1 MTTPAPLLARKTW
14 SRFPQT
20 LAAPTLAEECRA
32 LLTQQRAA
40 WPQAGE
46 GYASLDAARVKRL
59 QCDGYEA
66 FLQFNPKRII
76 STGAKVDPGSIRE
89 RRCFL
94 CLEHLP
100 DPQMGILYEERFLIL
115 CNPAPIFRQHFT
127 ITSITHTPQTLDG
140 QIGVMLRLAR
150 DLAPGYA
157 VFYNGPRCGT
167 SAPDH
172 MHFQAS
178 PINAIP
184 VEIDAADGHR
194 RRLRKNVGDVPI
206 STMEHY
212 GREVFVLESGTAD
225 ALERAL
231 ATLIGAM
238 KAAAGTTEEPMMNVI
253 AGWRDGRW
261 RVIVFPRRKHRPDVY
276 FKEGEEKI
284 LISPAAVDI
293 GGLIVTPVQKD
304 FERVDASTVASI
316 FREVS
321 VTANDVEHLLSLI

>member
-14 SRFPQT
+14 SRFPET
-20 LAAPTLAEECRA
+20 LAAPTLADECRA

-46 GYASLDAARVKRL
+46 GYASLESARVKRL
-59 QCDGYEA
+59 QCDGYDV
-66 FLQFNPKRII
+66 FLQFNPKRIV

-127 ITSITHTPQTLDG
+127 ITGITHTPQSLDG

-150 DLAPGYA
+150 DLAPGCA
-157 VFYNGPRCGT
+157 VFYNGPRCGA

-184 VEIDAADGHR
+184 VEIDAADGRR
-194 RRLRKNVGDVPI
+194 RRLRMSVENVPV
-206 STMEHY
+206 STMERY
-212 GREVFVLESGTAD
+212 GREAFVLESGEAD
-225 ALERAL
+225 TLEHALTR
-231 ATLIGAM
+231 LIAAM
-238 KAAAGTTEEPMMNVI
+238 RSAGGSTEEPMMNVI
-253 AGWRDGRW
+253 AGWHEERW
-261 RVIVFPRRKHRPDVY
+261 QVIVFPRRKHRPAVY
-276 FKEGEEKI
+276 FKEGDEKI

-304 FERVDASTVASI
+304 FERVDAATVASI

-321 VTANDVEHLLSLI
+321 VTANDVEHILSLI